1 MIVNKKVTCCVFQ
14 SLLKSTPYQKK
25 SLFVPVAL
33 IPVFISFYG
42 ILTGY
47 DTIFEIR
54 DTINEKS

>member
-1 MIVNKKVTCCVFQ
+1 MVSCCVFQ

-33 IPVFISFYG
+33 IPLFISFCA
-42 ILTGY
+42 ILTWY

-54 DTINEKS
+54 DTINENW